1 WWPPAGIPGPAVL
14 AQNPGDGS
22 PVYGG
27 DGGGTGREAPPAE
40 QGGPQDAGTPAAPP
54 DTGGKQGGPGADGR
68 VPAGNSAGSSRPGTG
83 NGQAAPGGEPGKID
97 QQDGTAAPGGDARA
111 GISAALTP
119 RVFLNQPRSI
129 ESTLLKVQVAD
140 LAAAGKTLLAE
151 AAGLPYQSFGRQQ
164 VDGHTV
170 EILRFV
176 VPAERASS
184 FTAVAAG
191 LGRVVDRQ
199 NSRQDISQQFAASLD
214 HYRDLIARRNNA
226 GSDGEKA
233 DLDRQIRELEQQ
245 LSTWDTEAG
254 RQVVVVWLQQ

>member
-1 WWPPAGIPGPAVL
+1 MYKR
-14 AQNPGDGS
+14 Q
-22 PVYGG
+22 
-27 DGGGTGREAPPAE
+27 GREAPPAE
-40 QGGPQDAGTPAAPP
+40 QGGPQDTGTPALSP
-54 DTGGKQGGPGADGR
+54 DTGGKHGSPGADGR
-68 VPAGNSAGSSRPGTG
+68 AAAGDSAGNNRPGTDNGQVPAGGPGR
-83 NGQAAPGGEPGKID
+83 NER
-97 QQDGTAAPGGDARA
+97 QDGSPAHEGDSRA
-111 GISAALTP
+111 SDNLTP

-140 LAAAGKTLLAE
+140 LAAARKALLAE
-151 AAGLPYQSFGRQQ
+151 SAGLPYQSFGRQQ

-199 NSRQDISQQFAASLD
+199 YSRQDISQQFAASLD
-214 HYRDLIARRNNA
+214 HYRDLIARRNTA
-226 GSDGEKA
+226 GSDTEKA

-245 LSTWDTEAG
+245 LSTWDAEAG